1 MSWVQNQN
9 PGGGVQGGRA
19 SWRRASHR
27 PPKAPMDL
35 AALWG
40 GAWQQRAEVQRS
52 WAAYYAR
59 DRHIGLCR
67 PCALKHPHATC
78 AHSNVVGAASF
89 ALGGVAS
96 ACTPDGLATYVCY
109 NSVLQ
114 CVYMLLVASA
124 STWHRQVLKA
134 SFEHPSGA

>member
-1 MSWVQNQN
+1 
-9 PGGGVQGGRA
+9 
-19 SWRRASHR
+19 
-27 PPKAPMDL
+27 MDL
-35 AALWG
+35 PALCGVEHGNREQRCSAPGLPTMQVTVTSDVASLAASYILV
-40 GAWQQRAEVQRS
+40 ARAACEHTIS
-52 WAAYYAR
+52 A
-59 DRHIGLCR
+59 
-67 PCALKHPHATC
+67 
-78 AHSNVVGAASF
+78 VGAASF

>member
-1 MSWVQNQN
+1 MEGSKGAVRV
-9 PGGGVQGGRA
+9 GVE
-19 SWRRASHR
+19 RRIDLRRLRWILRRYGVGHGSREPRCSAAG
-27 PPKAPMDL
+27 PPTTHVTATSDFAGLAHSNTPM
-35 AALWG
+35 
-40 GAWQQRAEVQRS
+40 
-52 WAAYYAR
+52 
-59 DRHIGLCR
+59 
-67 PCALKHPHATC
+67 PH

-124 STWHRQVLKA
+124 STWHRQALNILLA
-134 SFEHPSGA
+134 RE